1 MAIFH
6 MSFSN
11 ISAGKGRSAIASAAY
26 RSGEKLFDDQ
36 EGRHYFYARSVM
48 PDSFI
53 LTPKNAPAWASDREQ
68 LWNEVERKD
77 RRANSRYAK
86 EFNVALP
93 VELSEDEQK
102 ELLTKYVQEN
112 FVDQGMVADVAIH
125 RDHQDNP
132 HAHVMLTNR
141 PFNPD
146 GTWGIKSKKQ
156 YILDENG
163 NKMYTGTSKY
173 PKSRK
178 ILMVD
183 WDKKEK
189 IIEWRH
195 NWANSV
201 NQVLAQKNIPDRISE
216 KSFVDQGIQETPTQH
231 EGINSQ
237 RKNRKVFN
245 QQVRA
250 QRNAQAKYHNLDEKI
265 RNHEHFDALTDE
277 LSFSEKH
284 TISHLSQQL
293 KTYVDLEHLD
303 DKQRMLFNWKNSL
316 LIKHAIGED
325 VTKQLLTIDQQTT
338 SLAQANQLLN
348 KVVERA
354 TKQLYPELNF
364 EQTTAAE
371 RRELIKETNSEQT
384 IFKGSELAE
393 RLADIR
399 SDLLTQQLLTFTKR
413 PYTSWQ
419 LVNQQAQTIEKQ
431 LTTVL
436 AKHGHQLD
444 DLKHTDRGML
454 AAYEPNELEFISKA
468 VKDLRVM
475 REIKAVVQTQYNSIL
490 TTAFPDSDLD
500 KLEMI
505 DKEQIYTAVVY
516 YDPELKPLSADDL
529 RQLQQQPPVVF
540 TSQQHQAGLNYL
552 LGKMELKD
560 IQDHRLQRVLK
571 HDGTRQLFIGE
582 CGQDPKL
589 DHRQIEMVQARL
601 KQQTTRFDQYKQI
614 KNEMTFFGESFL
626 EGFLGFYGLEVDN
639 ALGRYEHNL
648 HVLEAQELGQ
658 SEKEYYLATS
668 ENGRVKLATDPLPS
682 QQIAEEQLN
691 KFYQREPEETQA
703 EQIQLRTSEDDGK
716 EE

>member
-6 MSFSN
+6 MSFQN
-11 ISAGKGRSAIASAAY
+11 ISAGKGRSAIAGSAY
-26 RSGEKLFDDQ
+26 RSGEKLFDDK
-36 EGRHYFYARSVM
+36 EGRRYFYARSVI
-48 PDSFI
+48 PESFI
-53 LTPKNAPAWASDREQ
+53 LTPKNAPAWASDREK
-68 LWNEVERKD
+68 LWNEVEKNDRKS
-77 RRANSRYAK
+77 NSRYAK

-93 VELSEDEQK
+93 VELGESEQK

-146 GTWGIKSKKQ
+146 GSWGLKAKTQ
-156 YILDENG
+156 YIKDENG
-163 NKMYTGTSKY
+163 KQLLTKSGF
-173 PKSRK
+173 PKQRK
-178 ILMVD
+178 IWLVD

-189 IIEWRH
+189 INEWRK
-195 NWANSV
+195 NWAVSV
-201 NQVLAQKNIPDRISE
+201 NQSLSQKNVPDRISE

-237 RKNRKVFN
+237 RKNRKAFN

-284 TISHLSQQL
+284 TIGHLSQQL

-316 LIKHAIGED
+316 LIKHTVGED

-354 TKQLYPELNF
+354 TKKLYPELDF

-399 SDLLTQQLLTFTKR
+399 NDLLTQQLLTFTKR

-454 AAYEPNELEFISKA
+454 AAYQPNELEFISKA

-475 REIKAVVQTQYNSIL
+475 REVKAVVQTQYDSIL

-500 KLEMI
+500 KLETI

-516 YDPELKPLSADDL
+516 YDPELKPLDANQLS
-529 RQLQQQPPVVF
+529 QLQQQPPVVF

-552 LGKMELKD
+552 LGKIELKD

-571 HDGTRQLFIGE
+571 HDGTRQLFLGE

-589 DHRQIEMVQARL
+589 DQKQIEMVQTRL
-601 KQQTTRFDQYKQI
+601 KQQAMRFDQYKQAQVKDYQAI
-614 KNEMTFFGESFL
+614 NYHPTSPKNYLMNILDEALMTTL
-626 EGFLGFYGLEVDN
+626 YAKNTD
-639 ALGRYEHNL
+639 
-648 HVLEAQELGQ
+648 
-658 SEKEYYLATS
+658 YL
-668 ENGRVKLATDPLPS
+668 RK
-682 QQIAEEQLN
+682 Q
-691 KFYQREPEETQA
+691 
-703 EQIQLRTSEDDGK
+703 QLRGLKDTEWAMTKKQRQHQTRNRHEDGGMHL
-716 EE
+716 

>member
-6 MSFSN
+6 ISFSN
-11 ISAGKGRSAIASAAY
+11 ISAGKGRSTIASAAY

-48 PDSFI
+48 PESFI
-53 LTPKNAPAWASDREQ
+53 LTPENAPEWASNREQ
-68 LWNEVERKD
+68 LWNEVEKNDRKS
-77 RRANSRYAK
+77 NSRYAK

-93 VELSEDEQK
+93 VELSESEQK

-125 RDHQDNP
+125 RDHPDNP

-146 GTWGIKSKKQ
+146 GSWGLKAKTQ
-156 YILDENG
+156 YIKDENG
-163 NKMYTGTSKY
+163 KQLLTKSGF
-173 PKSRK
+173 PKQRK
-178 ILMVD
+178 IWLVD

-189 IIEWRH
+189 INEWRK
-195 NWANSV
+195 NWAVSV
-201 NQVLAQKNIPDRISE
+201 NQSLSQKNIPDRISE

-237 RKNRKVFN
+237 RQNRKAFN

-250 QRNAQAKYHNLDEKI
+250 QRSTQAKYHNLNEKI

-293 KTYVDLEHLD
+293 KAYVDLEHLD

-316 LIKHAIGED
+316 LIKRAIGED

-354 TKQLYPELNF
+354 TKKLYPELNF

-384 IFKGSELAE
+384 IFKGSELNE
-393 RLADIR
+393 RLMNIR
-399 SDLLTQQLLTFTKR
+399 NDLLTQQLLTFTKR

-454 AAYEPNELEFISKA
+454 AAYQPNELEFISKA
-468 VKDLRVM
+468 VKNLRVM
-475 REIKAVVQTQYNSIL
+475 REVKAVVQTQYNSIL
-490 TTAFPDSDLD
+490 TTAFPGSDLD
-500 KLEMI
+500 KLETI

-529 RQLQQQPPVVF
+529 SQLQQQPPVVF

-589 DHRQIEMVQARL
+589 DHKQIEMVQARL
-601 KQQTTRFDQYKQI
+601 KQQTTRFDQYKQDQI
-614 KNEMTFFGESFL
+614 KDYQAINYYPTSPKNYLTNILDEALITILYAKNTDYLRKQQLRGLKETEWEMT
-626 EGFLGFYGLEVDN
+626 
-639 ALGRYEHNL
+639 
-648 HVLEAQELGQ
+648 
-658 SEKEYYLATS
+658 K
-668 ENGRVKLATDPLPS
+668 K
-682 QQIAEEQLN
+682 
-691 KFYQREPEETQA
+691 QRQHQT
-703 EQIQLRTSEDDGK
+703 RNRHEDGGMHL
-716 EE
+716 

>member
-48 PDSFI
+48 PESFI
-53 LTPKNAPAWASDREQ
+53 LTPKNAPAWASDREK

-112 FVDQGMVADVAIH
+112 FVDEGMVADVAIH
-125 RDHQDNP
+125 RDHPDNP
-132 HAHVMLTNR
+132 HAHVMLTNC

-195 NWANSV
+195 NWAVSV
-201 NQVLAQKNIPDRISE
+201 NQVLEQKNIPDRISE
-216 KSFVDQGIQETPTQH
+216 KSFENQGIDEIPTQH
-231 EGINSQ
+231 EGINSKRHER
-237 RKNRKVFN
+237 RKFN
-245 QQVRA
+245 QQVSA
-250 QRNAQAKYHNLDEKI
+250 QRSAQAKYHNLDEKI

-354 TKQLYPELNF
+354 TKKIYPELNF

-454 AAYEPNELEFISKA
+454 AAYQPNELEFISKA
-468 VKDLRVM
+468 VKNLRVM
-475 REIKAVVQTQYNSIL
+475 REVKAVVQTQYNSIL

-500 KLEMI
+500 KLETI

-529 RQLQQQPPVVF
+529 RQLQQQPPMVF
-540 TSQQHQAGLNYL
+540 TNQQHQAGLNYL
-552 LGKMELKD
+552 LGKIELQDVK
-560 IQDHRLQRVLK
+560 DHRLQRVLK
-571 HDGTRQLFIGE
+571 HDGTRQLFLGE
-582 CGQDPKL
+582 CGQDSKL
-589 DHRQIEMVQARL
+589 NHQQIEMVQTRL
-601 KQQTTRFDQYKQI
+601 KQQTTRFDQYKQAQVKDYQAI
-614 KNEMTFFGESFL
+614 NYHQTSPKNYLMNILDEALMTILYAKNTDYLRKQQLRGLKETEWEMT
-626 EGFLGFYGLEVDN
+626 
-639 ALGRYEHNL
+639 
-648 HVLEAQELGQ
+648 
-658 SEKEYYLATS
+658 K
-668 ENGRVKLATDPLPS
+668 K
-682 QQIAEEQLN
+682 
-691 KFYQREPEETQA
+691 QRQHQT
-703 EQIQLRTSEDDGK
+703 RNRHGDGGMHL
-716 EE
+716 

>member
-26 RSGEKLFDDQ
+26 RSGEKLFDNQ
-36 EGRHYFYARSVM
+36 EGRRYFYARSVI
-48 PDSFI
+48 PESFI
-53 LTPKNAPAWASDREQ
+53 LTPKNAPAWASDREK

-93 VELSEDEQK
+93 VELSESEQK

-125 RDHQDNP
+125 RDHPDNP

-146 GTWGIKSKKQ
+146 GSWGLKAKTQ
-156 YILDENG
+156 YIKDENG
-163 NKMYTGTSKY
+163 KQLLTKSGF
-173 PKSRK
+173 PKQRK
-178 ILMVD
+178 IWLVD

-189 IIEWRH
+189 INEWRK
-195 NWANSV
+195 NWALSV
-201 NQVLAQKNIPDRISE
+201 NQFLAQKNIPDRISE

-237 RKNRKVFN
+237 RKNRKAFN

-277 LSFSEKH
+277 LLFSEKH

-325 VTKQLLTIDQQTT
+325 ITKQLLTIDQQTT
-338 SLAQANQLLN
+338 SLEQANQLLN

-354 TKQLYPELNF
+354 TKKLYPELNF

-399 SDLLTQQLLTFTKR
+399 NDLLTQQLLTFTKR

-454 AAYEPNELEFISKA
+454 AAYQPNELEFISKA

-475 REIKAVVQTQYNSIL
+475 REVKAVVQTQYDSIL

-500 KLEMI
+500 KLETI

-516 YDPELKPLSADDL
+516 YDPELKPLSANDL
-529 RQLQQQPPVVF
+529 SQLQQQPPVVF

-560 IQDHRLQRVLK
+560 IQNHRLQRVLK

-589 DHRQIEMVQARL
+589 DHKQIEMVQTRL
-601 KQQTTRFDQYKQI
+601 KQQTTRFDQYRQAQVKDYRAINYHPTSPKNYLTNILDEALITILYAKNTDYLRKQ
-614 KNEMTFFGESFL
+614 
-626 EGFLGFYGLEVDN
+626 
-639 ALGRYEHNL
+639 
-648 HVLEAQELGQ
+648 
-658 SEKEYYLATS
+658 
-668 ENGRVKLATDPLPS
+668 
-682 QQIAEEQLN
+682 
-691 KFYQREPEETQA
+691 
-703 EQIQLRTSEDDGK
+703 QLRGLKETEWAMTKKQRQHQTRNRHEDGGMHL
-716 EE
+716 